1 MDALLKKLNY
11 KSGTIAALNAPT
23 EFVPIAEG
31 WKREVLVR
39 EALQEGAASFLLVF
53 ARSAAEVASIVA
65 PAISRLAPEAVFWVA
80 FPKQTSKR
88 YASDINRDKLWP
100 LLAAMGFAPCR
111 NIAIDEDWSALRF
124 SKIKEG
130 KQS

>member
-11 KSGTIAALNAPT
+11 KSGTIVALNAPG
-23 EFVPIAEG
+23 EFAPIAEG
-31 WKREVLVR
+31 WKREIPVCG
-39 EALQEGAASFLLVF
+39 ALPERAVSFLLIF

-65 PAISRLAPEAVFWVA
+65 PAVDRLSPEAVFWVA
-80 FPKQTSKR
+80 FPKQASRR

-124 SKIKEG
+124 SRIREG
-130 KQS
+130 KKA

>member
-11 KSGTIAALNAPT
+11 KGGMIVALNAPD
-23 EFVPIAEG
+23 EFAPIAEG
-31 WKREVLVR
+31 WKREAPVS
-39 EALQEGAASFLLVF
+39 EALREDGASFLLVF

-65 PAISRLAPEAVFWVA
+65 PAIGRLAPDAVFWVA

-100 LLAAMGFAPCR
+100 LLAEMGFAPCR
-111 NIAIDEDWSALRF
+111 NIAVDEDWSALRF
-124 SKIKEG
+124 SRIKEG
-130 KQS
+130 KRA